1 MRICVSGTNSM
12 GKSTLIEDFVK
23 EWPMHKS
30 PEYTY
35 RDIVKDNHTNRTTK
49 DTQWK
54 ILNSMIDELQKHGS
68 DDYVVYDRG
77 PLDNIA
83 YTLWAAGKNINDIDD
98 KFVSKC
104 LPLIRETIKLLDIIF
119 FVPITKV
126 ATVEYDKEG
135 FEIDKKKGITDEI
148 IREEVD
154 NIFKALKYD
163 WSENSETKF
172 FDPDD
177 KPAIIDVFGQPHER
191 IQMIK
196 WYLDVDGDL
205 IGGEG
210 ETPLVTAEDIEQ
222 QELLKAEFGIEDSQS
237 EAYKKAKTS

>member
-210 ETPLVTAEDIEQ
+210 DTPLVTAEDIEQ
-222 QELLKAEFGIEDSQS
+222 QEILKAEFGIEDSQS
-237 EAYKKAKTS
+237 EAYKKTKTS